1 LSKLARVLGRV
12 IVWGTVVGTLVYLWT
27 PLVIDFIMS
36 LEPGSLLRFPTT
48 GVSLRWYAFLFTNPI
63 FLAGMQVSFSLAIIS
78 AIMATVLAI
87 PSSMAFVRYNFRGK
101 GFLTTLFT
109 APLATP
115 AVVIGVALLYFFS
128 MLNFGYSFGNLLIGH
143 LLLTFPYALR
153 TVTATMFGFDTSLE
167 EASMNLGA
175 NVLETFQK
183 ITLPIISPAIIAS
196 FIFAIAVSLDD
207 VGVSFFLVSPQTQ
220 TLNIALLGYWR
231 WSLDP
236 TVGAASAFLII
247 IGVALT
253 VIAERVVGLDRFL
266 F

>member
-1 LSKLARVLGRV
+1 MA
-12 IVWGTVVGTLVYLWT
+12 
-27 PLVIDFIMS
+27 IDLIMS
-36 LEPGSLLRFPTT
+36 LEPESLLRFPIT
-48 GVSLRWYAFLFTNPI
+48 GVSLRWYVFLFTNPI
-63 FLAGMQVSFSLAIIS
+63 FLDAMRISFSLAIIA
-78 AIMATVLAI
+78 AIMATALAI

-115 AVVIGVALLYFFS
+115 AVVIGVSLLYFFS
-128 MLNFGYSFGNLLIGH
+128 LLNFGFSFGNLIIGH

-153 TVTATMFGFDTSLE
+153 TITATMFGFDTSLE

-175 NVLETFQK
+175 NVIETFQK

-207 VGVSFFLVSPQTQ
+207 VGATFFLVSPQTE
-220 TLNIALLGYWR
+220 TLNIVLLGYWR

-236 TVGAASAFLII
+236 TVGAASAFLIMLGI
-247 IGVALT
+247 ALT
-253 VIAERVVGLDRFL
+253 IVADRVVGLDRFL

>member
-1 LSKLARVLGRV
+1 MSKLASFLGRI
-12 IVWGTVVGTLVYLWT
+12 IVWGVVVLVLIYLWT
-27 PLVIDFIMS
+27 PMAIDLIMS
-36 LEPGSLLRFPTT
+36 LEPGSLLRFPIT
-48 GVSLRWYAFLFTNPI
+48 GVSLRWYVFLFTTPI
-63 FLAGMQVSFSLAIIS
+63 FLDGMKISFSLAIVA
-78 AIMATVLAI
+78 AILATVLAI
-87 PSSMAFVRYNFRGK
+87 PSSIAFVRYKFPGK

-128 MLNFGYSFGNLLIGH
+128 LLNFGFSFGNLIIGH

-153 TVTATMFGFDTSLE
+153 TITATMFGFDTSLE

-175 NVLETFQK
+175 NVIETFRN
-183 ITLPIISPAIIAS
+183 ITFPIISPAVIAS

-207 VGVSFFLVSPQTQ
+207 VGATIFLVSPQTQ

-236 TVGAASAFLII
+236 TVGAASAFLILL
-247 IGVALT
+247 GVALT
-253 VIAERVVGLDRFL
+253 LIAERVVGLDRFL